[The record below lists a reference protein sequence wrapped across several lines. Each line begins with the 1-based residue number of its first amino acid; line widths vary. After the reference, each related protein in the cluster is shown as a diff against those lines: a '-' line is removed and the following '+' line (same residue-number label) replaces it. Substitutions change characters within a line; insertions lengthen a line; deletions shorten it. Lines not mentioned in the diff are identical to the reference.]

1 MQTLGA
7 GGGRSARRTHEEVVQ
22 DLVSF
27 RIDFGV

>member
-7 GGGRSARRTHEEVVQ
+7 GGGRSARRAHEEVVQ
-22 DLVSF
+22 DLMSF